1 MLQKNQII
9 PLTITAMSAEGNGIG
24 RYAEFADERG
34 IAVFVPF
41 TAIGDVIRCRIV
53 KVQKTLAF
61 GKVEELVISSVDRLP
76 QLDCPAFGK
85 CGGCAYRH
93 ITYEAE
99 LRCKW
104 QRVADALTRIGG
116 LAIEPQPIVACE
128 QPDRYRNKAQYPVAP
143 GEHRPLI
150 GLYAARS
157 HRVIEQRDC
166 LLQPEAFEKALDA
179 VMRWA
184 KKNGVPVYDE
194 TTGNGVLRHVYI
206 REGAQ
211 SGERMVC
218 LVCTSGKLPDTDG
231 LVAALREAVP
241 GLRSVMVN
249 LNAEDT
255 NVVLGKTDYP
265 LYGEPYITDKL
276 CGLTFRLSPQS
287 FYQVN
292 HDLAERLY
300 RLAADA
306 AALTGEE
313 TLLDLYCGT
322 GTIGLSMAHR
332 VRELVGVEVVP
343 QAVEDARR
351 NAAENGVTNA
361 RFITADAA
369 QAAEQLAAE
378 GWHPDVVV
386 LDPPRKGC
394 DAALI
399 ETVAGMMPDRVV
411 YVSCD
416 PATLARDLK
425 LFAERGYVTE
435 RVTPVDMF
443 PRTVH
448 VETVVLLSR
457 EKADDYIRISVH
469 TKDLQTKSNRPV
481 NLNLTR

>member
-1 MLQKNQII
+1 MLQKNQRI
-9 PLTITAMSAEGNGIG
+9 PLTVTAMSAEGSGIG
-24 RYAEFADERG
+24 RYAESADERG

-53 KVQKTLAF
+53 KVQKNLAY
-61 GKVEELVISSVDRLP
+61 GRVEELISPSADRLAHT
-76 QLDCPAFGK
+76 DCPAFGK
-85 CGGCAYRH
+85 CGGCVYRH
-93 ITYEAE
+93 IDYQAE
-99 LRCKW
+99 LRYKR
-104 QRVADALTRIGG
+104 QRVADALRRIGG
-116 LAIEPQPIVACE
+116 LDIEPQPIVACE
-128 QPDRYRNKAQYPVAP
+128 QPDRYRNKAQYPVAA
-143 GEHRPLI
+143 GEHRPLV

-166 LLQPEAFEKALDA
+166 LLQPAMFEKALD
-179 VMRWA
+179 VVVRWA
-184 KKNGVPVYDE
+184 KKHRVPIYDE

-218 LVCTSGKLPDTDG
+218 LVCTGGKLPDTAG
-231 LVAALREAVP
+231 LVTALREAVP

-255 NVVLGKTDYP
+255 NVVLGKTGYP
-265 LYGEPYITDKL
+265 LYGEPYITDTL
-276 CGLTFRLSPQS
+276 CGLRFRLSPLS

-292 HDLAERLY
+292 HDQAERLY
-300 RLAADA
+300 RLAAEA

-343 QAVEDARR
+343 QAVDDARR
-351 NAAENGVTNA
+351 NAADNDITNA
-361 RFITADAA
+361 RFIAADAT
-369 QAAEQLAAE
+369 QAARQLSAE

-394 DAALI
+394 DPSLI
-399 ETVAGMMPDRVV
+399 RTVADMAPARVV

-425 LFAERGYVTE
+425 RFAEWGYVTKY
-435 RVTPVDMF
+435 VTPVDMF
-443 PRTVH
+443 PRTAH
-448 VETVVLLSR
+448 VETV
-457 EKADDYIRISVH
+457 AC
-469 TKDLQTKSNRPV
+469 
-481 NLNLTR
+481 LTRDEKLTD